1 MRRAAV
7 IGVAVAA
14 LATGYASAK
23 QGAPRS
29 GLPARFGLGR
39 AATAAEIKAWDI
51 DVMPDGDGLPPG
63 SGPAAGGVKIYARKC
78 GAGPGPGGTAGP
90 FERLVGRCQGA
101 A

>member
-29 GLPARFGLGR
+29 GLPTRFGLGR

-51 DVMPDGDGLPPG
+51 DVMQDGDGLPPG
-63 SGPAAGGVKIYARKC
+63 RGSPAGGEKIYALKYDDCHWLR
-78 GAGPGPGGTAGP
+78 GTAVP
-90 FERLVGRCQGA
+90 FELMVGRDLTL
-101 A
+101 

>member
-51 DVMPDGDGLPPG
+51 DVMPDGDGLPHAAARG
-63 SGPAAGGVKIYARKC
+63 DARARSLRRGRPARRAGD
-78 GAGPGPGGTAGP
+78 P
-90 FERLVGRCQGA
+90 VGLDATSSRGEWI
-101 A
+101 